1 MHVREN
7 SPSDQSR
14 SQGGAKGSRLGLESD
29 TPGGPILVDALW
41 EDGVTRWATRMAEE
55 IHKVGRGEAA
65 RRDRD
70 TVRERLLRA
79 NRAVAVV
86 IGTVMVLALAA
97 LWQGMRATRLE
108 KEARGEQQ
116 RAERAEEGARM
127 DLWRALV
134 AEARATRLGQTL
146 DRRSS
151 ALESI
156 RRAAQLFPTPELR
169 AEAVATLA
177 LPVRRL
183 EASVAIDASV
193 TAQELDASLRFC
205 ALGFTNGDV
214 AIRRLSDGVELWRR
228 TLVQAEVV
236 PDQGH
241 VVSLDFSPD
250 AGLLSVRHNRGALAV
265 WRVAGGE
272 RAYVRDADELR
283 RPASRGLFSSDG
295 QFLVAPVFSPDG
307 FEVMEARTGR
317 TVAHFPEVG
326 SFHHAAVRPGHRQFA
341 AYDGTKVRLIDW
353 EKRRTLLE
361 LPVPYGAL
369 RMAWSPDGRQLAIF
383 GNSLELKVWD
393 VEERR
398 ARTLRGHQ
406 DSVYEGMFDPTGERL
421 AALSHDGVT
430 RIWSLNDGRVLDT
443 AADRRLI
450 RWGVEGRTGWL
461 VPRRSV
467 DVWQEE
473 PAAGCQRLGTGDV
486 AFDPMLMDVSPDGR
500 WAMAVVP
507 SEGLRVWRVGG
518 AGSSRWV
525 PLRGIRSACF
535 DSMTNRVHIIR
546 DGRVG
551 WAEVALAAAGEA
563 DDFRLGA
570 VTEEAL
576 DLPEVD
582 RIACAAG
589 SSRRVCTSLLLGRVF
604 LLGAPDSGEL
614 SAVPGIVH
622 SGMVF
627 TGGSAR
633 GAGPTALSPDGRW
646 LVCGA
651 DGPNGTCV
659 YDTRTGERVQMLEGR
674 MKGAQFSPDG
684 QFLVLSG
691 PPECRVLRTEDWK
704 ELWKRPLES
713 SVYQYHGSAAFS
725 PDGSRLGF
733 LIGLR
738 RVALVE
744 SATGKE
750 MAILEGASGAPVLA
764 LRWAAGADGGVL
776 AAATRDPSISVWHP
790 DALQRELREL
800 GLDWA
805 EAVSAVP
812 KVGAALV
819 VAPVAAASVVWT
831 SVGIL
836 MTAGGVAAISL
847 LFLRRHRSL
856 IEDYAETEARSM
868 KREQELEIEREVSRL
883 KSSFVAMVS
892 HEFRTPLGITMSA
905 VELLRHYHDRLP
917 PAKRA
922 ELLEDIH
929 SSTRHMSGLMEQVLL
944 LGRVEA
950 GKLGMRAAPMHLVGL
965 IEKLADESLSAS
977 DRKCPVNL
985 EVRGALEPAVG
996 DEALVRHIVGNLIS
1010 NAVKYSLAGSPVDVL
1025 VEREG
1030 TMAVVTVRDRGI
1042 GIPEAELPQLFQAFH
1057 RATNVGEI
1065 PGSGL
1070 GLVIV
1075 KRCVDLHGGTIAVQ
1089 SVVGKG
1095 TEFRVRLP
1103 VFGQA

>member
-1 MHVREN
+1 M
-7 SPSDQSR
+7 P
-14 SQGGAKGSRLGLESD
+14 
-29 TPGGPILVDALW
+29 
-41 EDGVTRWATRMAEE
+41 EE
-55 IHKVGRGEAA
+55 IKRAGEAV

-79 NRAVAVV
+79 NTAVAVV
-86 IGTVMVLALAA
+86 IGTVMVLAMAA
-97 LWQGMRATRLE
+97 LWQGVRATRLE

-127 DLWRALV
+127 DLWRALI
-134 AEARATRLGQTL
+134 AEARGTRIGQTL

-151 ALESI
+151 ALDSI
-156 RRAAQLFPTPELR
+156 RKAAQLFPTPELR

-183 EASVAIDASV
+183 EVSVPIDRSV
-193 TAQELDASLRFC
+193 TAQEFDGSLRFC

-214 AIRRLSDGVELWRR
+214 VVRRLADASEVWRR
-228 TLVQAEVV
+228 TLVQADVT

-241 VVSLDFSPD
+241 VVSIDFSPKAD
-250 AGLLSVRHNRGALAV
+250 LVAVRYNRGALVV
-265 WRVAGGE
+265 WRVPSGE
-272 RAYVRDADELR
+272 RAHVRDADQLR

-295 QFLVAPVFSPDG
+295 EFLVAPVFTPDG
-307 FEVMEARTGR
+307 FEVMEARTGK

-326 SFHHAAVRPGHRQFA
+326 SFHHAAVRPGRRQFA
-341 AYDGTKVRLIDW
+341 AYDGTKVRLLDW
-353 EKRRTLLE
+353 ETRRMVLE

-369 RMAWSPDGRQLAIF
+369 RMAWSPDGRHLAIF

-406 DSVYEGMFDPTGERL
+406 DSVYEGMFDPAGERL
-421 AALSHDGVT
+421 AALSQDGVT

-450 RWGVEGRTGWL
+450 RWGAEGRTGWL

-467 DVWQEE
+467 DVWQER
-473 PAAGCQRLGTGDV
+473 PAAGCQRLGNGDL
-486 AFDPMLMDVSPDGR
+486 AFDPMLMDLSPDGR

-518 AGSSRWV
+518 AGTSQWV
-525 PLRGIRSACF
+525 PLPGVRSACF

-546 DGRVG
+546 DGRVAG
-551 WAEVALAAAGEA
+551 AGYSVVTGAAGE
-563 DDFRLGA
+563 DFRLGA
-570 VTEEAL
+570 VMDEAL

-582 RIACAAG
+582 RIACAVG
-589 SSRRVCTSLLLGRVF
+589 SGRRVCTILPVGRVYLLGPT
-604 LLGAPDSGEL
+604 GSGDL
-614 SAVPGIVH
+614 SIVPGIEH
-622 SGMVF
+622 SAMVF

-633 GAGPTALSPDGRW
+633 GAGATALSPDGRW

-651 DGPNGTCV
+651 DGLNGTWV
-659 YDTRTGERVQMLEGR
+659 YDTRTGKRVQLLDGR

-684 QFLVLSG
+684 RFLVLNG

-704 ELWKRPLES
+704 EVWKRPLES
-713 SVYQYHGSAAFS
+713 SLYQFHGSAAFS
-725 PDGSRLGF
+725 PDGARLAFVVGP
-733 LIGLR
+733 R

-744 SATGKE
+744 SESGKE
-750 MAILEGASGAPVLA
+750 LAILEGSSGAPVLA
-764 LRWAAGADGGVL
+764 LRWAAGPDGGVL

-790 DALQRELREL
+790 DALQRELRDI

-805 EAVSAVP
+805 APVPAVSR
-812 KVGAALV
+812 VGTTVA
-819 VAPVAAASVVWT
+819 VAPAGVGSVVWT
-831 SVGIL
+831 SGGIL

-856 IEDYAETEARSM
+856 IEDYAETEARSL
-868 KREQELEIEREVSRL
+868 KRQQELEIEREVSRL

-905 VELLRHYHDRLP
+905 VELLRHYHDRLTP
-917 PAKRA
+917 SKRT

-950 GKLGMRAAPMHLVGL
+950 GKLGMKPAPMNVVGL

-985 EVRGALEPAVG
+985 EVRGKLEGAEG
-996 DEALVRHIVGNLIS
+996 DEALVRHIVGNLVS
-1010 NAVKYSLAGSPVDVL
+1010 NAVKYSPAGSPVDVL
-1025 VEREG
+1025 LEREG

-1042 GIPEAELPQLFQAFH
+1042 GIPESELPQLFQAFH

-1075 KRCVDLHGGTIAVQ
+1075 KRCVDLHGGTISVQ
-1089 SVVGKG
+1089 STVGKG

-1103 VFGQA
+1103 VFR

>member
-1 MHVREN
+1 M
-7 SPSDQSR
+7 P
-14 SQGGAKGSRLGLESD
+14 
-29 TPGGPILVDALW
+29 
-41 EDGVTRWATRMAEE
+41 EE
-55 IHKVGRGEAA
+55 LQRVKLGEAA

-79 NRAVAVV
+79 NTAVAVV
-86 IGTVMVLALAA
+86 IGTVMVLAMAA
-97 LWQGMRATRLE
+97 LWQGVRATRLE
-108 KEARGEQQ
+108 KEARVEQQ
-116 RAERAEEGARM
+116 RAARAEEGART

-134 AEARATRLGQTL
+134 AEARGKRLGQTL
-146 DRRSS
+146 DRRSQ

-156 RRAAQLFPTPELR
+156 RKAAQLFPTPELR
-169 AEAVATLA
+169 AEAVATLSS
-177 LPVRRL
+177 PVRRI

-193 TAQELDASLRFC
+193 TAQELDGALRFC
-205 ALGFTNGDV
+205 ALGFANGDV
-214 AIRRLSDGVELWRR
+214 VIRRLSDGAEIWRR
-228 TLVQAEVV
+228 TLVQADVT

-241 VVSLDFSPD
+241 VISLDFSPN
-250 AGLLSVRHNRGALAV
+250 AELLSVRHNRGALVV
-265 WRVAGGE
+265 WRVASGE
-272 RAYVRDADELR
+272 RAYVRDADQLR

-295 QFLVAPVFSPDG
+295 ECLVAPVFLPDG
-307 FEVMEARTGR
+307 FEVMEARTGK

-326 SFHHAAVRPGHRQFA
+326 SFHHAAVRPGRRQFA
-341 AYDGTKVRLIDW
+341 AYDGTKVRLLDW
-353 EKRRTLLE
+353 EKRRMVLE

-369 RMAWSPDGRQLAIF
+369 RMAWSPDGRHLAIF

-406 DSVYEGMFDPTGERL
+406 DSLYDGMFDPAGERL
-421 AALSHDGVT
+421 AALSQDGVT

-450 RWGVEGRTGWL
+450 RWGVGGRAGWL

-473 PAAGCQRLGTGDV
+473 PAAGCQRLGTGEV
-486 AFDPMLMDVSPDGR
+486 SFDPMLMDVSRDGR
-500 WAMAVVP
+500 WALTVVP
-507 SEGLRVWRVGG
+507 SEGLRVWRVDGPG
-518 AGSSRWV
+518 ASQWL
-525 PLRGIRSACF
+525 PLQGIRSACF
-535 DSMTNRVHIIR
+535 DPGTNRVHLIR
-546 DGRVG
+546 DGRVATAEY
-551 WAEVALAAAGEA
+551 AEVSGTAGEGL
-563 DDFRLGA
+563 RLGA
-570 VTEEAL
+570 VLDEAL

-582 RIACAAG
+582 RIACAVASG
-589 SSRRVCTSLLLGRVF
+589 RRVCTILPVGRVYLLGPP
-604 LLGAPDSGEL
+604 GSGDRAIVPAIEH
-614 SAVPGIVH
+614 SA
-622 SGMVF
+622 MVF
-627 TGGSAR
+627 TGGTAH
-633 GAGPTALSPDGRW
+633 GAGALALSPDGRW

-651 DGPNGTCV
+651 DGLNGTWV
-659 YDTRTGERVQMLEGR
+659 YDTRTGERVQLLDDR

-684 QFLVLSG
+684 RLLVLNG

-704 ELWKRPLES
+704 EIWKRPLES
-713 SVYQYHGSAAFS
+713 SLYQFHGSAAFS

-733 LIGLR
+733 LVGPR

-744 SATGKE
+744 AATGKE
-750 MAILEGASGAPVLA
+750 LVVLEGSSGAPVLA
-764 LRWAAGADGGVL
+764 LRWTPGRDGGAL
-776 AAATRDPSISVWHP
+776 AAATRDLSISVWHP
-790 DALQRELREL
+790 EALQRELREL

-805 EAVSAVP
+805 TPVSAVP
-812 KVGAALV
+812 KVGAA
-819 VAPVAAASVVWT
+819 AAADTSGLGSIVWT

-836 MTAGGVAAISL
+836 MTAGGVAGISL

-856 IEDYAETEARSM
+856 IEDYAETEARSL

-905 VELLRHYHDRLP
+905 VELLRHYHDRLTP
-917 PAKRA
+917 VKRA

-950 GKLGMRAAPMHLVGL
+950 GKLGMKPAPMNVVGL

-985 EVRGALEPAVG
+985 EVRGKLEGAEG
-996 DEALVRHIVGNLIS
+996 DEALVRHIVGNLVS
-1010 NAVKYSLAGSPVDVL
+1010 NAVKYSPAGSPVDVL
-1025 VEREG
+1025 LEREG
-1030 TMAVVTVRDRGI
+1030 PMAVVTVRDRGI
-1042 GIPEAELPQLFQAFH
+1042 GIPEPELPQLFQAFH

-1075 KRCVDLHGGTIAVQ
+1075 KRCVDLHGGTISVQ
-1089 SVVGKG
+1089 STVGKG

-1103 VFGQA
+1103 VFR